1 MCARHAKVIATE
13 GDLKRRLHKPHLN
26 PAAVPIHGRQS
37 IGLYMYAITKREVL
51 ATCPCTC
58 TSTTQLAAIVSSI
71 GMGL

>member
-1 MCARHAKVIATE
+1 MRARHVKVLDTE

-26 PAAVPIHGRQS
+26 RAAVPIHGRQS
-37 IGLYMYAITKREVL
+37 IGLYMYAITEREVL

-58 TSTTQLAAIVSSI
+58 TSTIQLVPIVSSI